1 MKFKR
6 LEISG
11 FKSFSERSVLDFR
24 DGITAIVGPN
34 GCGKS
39 NISDAIRWV
48 MGEQRAKDLR
58 GASMADVIFAG
69 TQRRSPAQMAEVKL
83 KLESD
88 SFPYP
93 YSEFHEVEVIR
104 RLTMNGVSEYRINGA
119 ASRLKDVRGLFMDS
133 GVGTRAMSIIEQGK
147 IHQIV
152 TSRPEDRRGVI
163 EEAAGINKFKESKK
177 EALAKLEDVNNNLLR
192 VQDVT
197 QEVEK
202 QYHYLKKQAAKA
214 LQHRELTSRIYE
226 LEVQV
231 LSKQYFEASNLLT
244 EALEQSRHVQEQL
257 EEQKKHMAEL
267 QEQLQREHQHIA
279 QMEAKLTY
287 HTRQRESFLQEKAL
301 LEQKQQSIQ
310 ESMRQFEDFSSR
322 EAGELTELSRLQDA
336 LQDEVRHFSSRIDS
350 ATNRMEQLRATIAEA
365 SEALQRKKEKIESY
379 KEELEL
385 ARQDSFETLT
395 RITNCRNRLID
406 MENNIKEAQ
415 QELENCRRDQQE
427 LEQELGTAQHQHSV
441 VHGEYDALVARQE
454 VARQRLQEAQ
464 ERKQELESTMDGLRK
479 ELGEVRGRKYEVA
492 YQIESARKILQ
503 SLQANPP
510 ADFQER
516 MIEALHIP
524 DPAFRVPV
532 LSLLGTLALGY
543 LVEKFDGT
551 TPQILTRQQPAS
563 PIEGAVPVA
572 QLCQAAPGHHIA
584 LPGNLYYAEQASEL
598 CRRYPGQIFAD
609 ASGTVY
615 RDSCCI
621 GSADLSAAQALD
633 VLDNIAHLEEQEQA
647 LLKQEDDLTRRLDLS
662 QEQMQQVFAAVQ
674 EQQAECA
681 RLAPLVE
688 AKAAAIQEQKAIISR
703 VEKHLELMNRE
714 RQRIEQRQEESRQQI
729 QSLNE
734 ELKEHGNRKQDLE
747 EEIEDLT
754 HSIEHLE
761 PQLEDDQAALG
772 EERVRLA
779 RAEEVLQSDRNVLE
793 EKHRKLAEV
802 KQRSQDMLQR
812 LEEHRQ
818 RESTSKT
825 ELQSIEKRLEEIDTQ
840 AIENEE
846 IIARTSRELDEMGG
860 EARQFKDRLASYRD
874 SIEKLEEKEKNLY
887 LVIEKNKLTMENVTR
902 QADEKNIELASLK
915 NPSGSALLMDEQEVL
930 DQLKMLRASLSALGS
945 VNMEAIDTYE
955 EVRERYE
962 FLSQQQEDLQKSV
975 DSIRAGID
983 KIDQTTKTRFMETFN
998 QVNEKFQLVFPRL
1011 FQGGTAYLK
1020 LTDSDPLEAGLE
1032 IIAEP
1037 PGARPKT
1044 LNLLSGGQKTLTAAA
1059 LIFAIFLVKPSPF
1072 CFMDEVDAP
1081 LDDSNVVRFSS
1092 MIKEL
1097 AQDTQ
1102 FIIITHNQ
1110 RTMESADR
1118 LYGITM
1124 QEPGVSKIV
1133 GVDLAHV
1140 EQHTQYAPAKG

>member
-1 MKFKR
+1 
-6 LEISG
+6 
-11 FKSFSERSVLDFR
+11 
-24 DGITAIVGPN
+24 
-34 GCGKS
+34 
-39 NISDAIRWV
+39 
-48 MGEQRAKDLR
+48 
-58 GASMADVIFAG
+58 
-69 TQRRSPAQMAEVKL
+69 
-83 KLESD
+83 
-88 SFPYP
+88 
-93 YSEFHEVEVIR
+93 
-104 RLTMNGVSEYRINGA
+104 
-119 ASRLKDVRGLFMDS
+119 
-133 GVGTRAMSIIEQGK
+133 
-147 IHQIV
+147 
-152 TSRPEDRRGVI
+152 
-163 EEAAGINKFKESKK
+163 
-177 EALAKLEDVNNNLLR
+177 
-192 VQDVT
+192 
-197 QEVEK
+197 
-202 QYHYLKKQAAKA
+202 
-214 LQHRELTSRIYE
+214 
-226 LEVQV
+226 
-231 LSKQYFEASNLLT
+231 
-244 EALEQSRHVQEQL
+244 
-257 EEQKKHMAEL
+257 
-267 QEQLQREHQHIA
+267 
-279 QMEAKLTY
+279 
-287 HTRQRESFLQEKAL
+287 
-301 LEQKQQSIQ
+301 
-310 ESMRQFEDFSSR
+310 
-322 EAGELTELSRLQDA
+322 
-336 LQDEVRHFSSRIDS
+336 
-350 ATNRMEQLRATIAEA
+350 
-365 SEALQRKKEKIESY
+365 
-379 KEELEL
+379 
-385 ARQDSFETLT
+385 
-395 RITNCRNRLID
+395 

-874 SIEKLEEKEKNLY
+874 SIEKLEEKEK
-887 LVIEKNKLTMENVTR
+887 K
-902 QADEKNIELASLK
+902 
-915 NPSGSALLMDEQEVL
+915 
-930 DQLKMLRASLSALGS
+930 
-945 VNMEAIDTYE
+945 
-955 EVRERYE
+955 
-962 FLSQQQEDLQKSV
+962 
-975 DSIRAGID
+975 
-983 KIDQTTKTRFMETFN
+983 
-998 QVNEKFQLVFPRL
+998 
-1011 FQGGTAYLK
+1011 
-1020 LTDSDPLEAGLE
+1020 PL
-1032 IIAEP
+1032 
-1037 PGARPKT
+1037 PGHR
-1044 LNLLSGGQKTLTAAA
+1044 
-1059 LIFAIFLVKPSPF
+1059 
-1072 CFMDEVDAP
+1072 
-1081 LDDSNVVRFSS
+1081 
-1092 MIKEL
+1092 KE
-1097 AQDTQ
+1097 
-1102 FIIITHNQ
+1102 
-1110 RTMESADR
+1110 
-1118 LYGITM
+1118 
-1124 QEPGVSKIV
+1124 
-1133 GVDLAHV
+1133 
-1140 EQHTQYAPAKG
+1140 